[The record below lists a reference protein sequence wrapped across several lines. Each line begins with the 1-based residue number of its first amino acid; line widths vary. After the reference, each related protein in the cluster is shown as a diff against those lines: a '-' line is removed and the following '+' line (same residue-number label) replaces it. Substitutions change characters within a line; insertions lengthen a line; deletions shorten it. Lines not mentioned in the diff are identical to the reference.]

1 MNTPLLQCPW
11 GPRRLDSPAVIR
23 DALAGITRRARDR
36 LRGDPHVDRLVAQG
50 LQLGADTHI
59 SRPIYIDQLHPWL
72 ITIEDHVTI
81 GPYVAIITHDTSLVQ
96 HTGQTRLG
104 RVILGKRVYVG
115 VGAIL
120 LPGTIVGEDSVIGA
134 GAVVH
139 GQVPPESLALG
150 NPAKISPIKSAAAW
164 QLASA
169 ARAPNW
175 PYQGWTIYSGITDA
189 RKREQRET
197 LANGVSGYVPALPAP
212 DSPFRRGNHSGGR

>member
-1 MNTPLLQCPW
+1 M
-11 GPRRLDSPAVIR
+11 
-23 DALAGITRRARDR
+23 DR
-36 LRGDPHVDRLVAQG
+36 LRGEPNLERLVAQG

-59 SRPIYIDQLHPWL
+59 SRPLYIDQLHPWL

-104 RVILGKRVYVG
+104 RVVLGKRVYIG

-120 LPGTIVGEDSVIGA
+120 LPGTTIGEDSVVGA

-139 GQVPPESLALG
+139 GQVPPASLAIG
-150 NPAKISPIKSAAAW
+150 NPAKISPVKSAAAW
-164 QLASA
+164 QRASA

-175 PYQGWTIYSGITDA
+175 LDHGWTIHSGITEE
-189 RKREQRET
+189 RKREQREA
-197 LANGVSGYVPALPAP
+197 LANGASGYVPAGPAP
-212 DSPFRRGNHSGGR
+212 DSPFRRSKPPGAR

>member
-1 MNTPLLQCPW
+1 VSGQ
-11 GPRRLDSPAVIR
+11 
-23 DALAGITRRARDR
+23 ALAGIRRRVLDR
-36 LRGDPHVDRLVAQG
+36 LRGDPTLGRLVAQG
-50 LQLGADTHI
+50 LELGANTHI

-104 RVILGKRVYVG
+104 RVVLGKRAYIG

-120 LPGTIVGEDSVIGA
+120 LPGTTIGEDSVVGA

-139 GQVPPESLALG
+139 GQVPPGSLAIG
-150 NPAKISPIKSAAAW
+150 NPAKISPVKSAAAW
-164 QLASA
+164 QRASA

-175 PYQGWTIYSGITDA
+175 PYQGWTIYTGITDA
-189 RKREQRET
+189 RKLEQRET

-212 DSPFRRGNHSGGR
+212 DSPFRRSNPPGTP